1 MDAPSPR
8 PRPSSFRVFLRRSAA
23 VVACLGAASMIPV
36 DIARADVAGQMNS
49 FFQDAGGAA
58 NVTGPSAYQG
68 QTAGYYSMGNVWT
81 RFPQK
86 SVQPFNLQMPSVR
99 AGCGGIDI
107 FTGSFSF
114 INGAEMVAMLKA
126 TANNALGFAF
136 QLAIDSVSPEIGKVM
151 DGMANKAQQM
161 NQMNISSCEAA
172 QGLVGGL
179 WPKMAGAR
187 SNVCAAIGNSEG
199 IFSDWARSRQEC
211 GPGGKQE
218 ATIDGSKDPKMGENA
233 AGAPRNYTWDAIQK
247 SNKFGTYDQAFSEY
261 LMTLVGTII
270 VNPKGG
276 DDGGPQVV
284 FHGPAEE
291 AVVTALLDGTSSG
304 GAAVKFL
311 KCDEQLK
318 CLEVTEQQLQISVGL
333 RTKIKGMIDSINSK
347 IRTDSALDVA
357 EQQLLNMTSL
367 PLYKMLAVQ
376 AMAHQS
382 FNPGETSA
390 LAEIVA
396 INLLSAMIDN
406 MLDRISQSSVQVQ
419 SGDVDVSKAWREQ
432 LAAARDRYA
441 QRDFKLKDTL
451 NQTIFLINKSVM
463 LESTLQNSMSPA
475 MAASLN
481 FSRGL
486 SAQGLN

>member
-1 MDAPSPR
+1 MANTPP
-8 PRPSSFRVFLRRSAA
+8 PRPSLFRAFLRRTAA
-23 VVACLGAASMIPV
+23 VAMTLGAASMVPV
-36 DIARADVAGQMNS
+36 GIARADVAGQMND

-68 QTAGYYSMGNVWT
+68 QSAGYYSMGNVWS

-86 SVQPFNLQMPSVR
+86 SVQPFNLQMPKAT

-172 QGLVGGL
+172 QGLVGSV
-179 WPKMAGAR
+179 WPKMTQAR
-187 SNVCAAIGNSEG
+187 STVCAAVGNSQG
-199 IFSDWARSRQEC
+199 KFSDWARSRQGC
-211 GPGGKQE
+211 GTGGEQDATLDGNTDPAMADKIPG
-218 ATIDGSKDPKMGENA
+218 N
-233 AGAPRNYTWDAIQK
+233 PRNYTWDAIKK
-247 SNKFGTYDQAFSEY
+247 SNKFGTDREFSEF
-261 LMTLVGTII
+261 LMTLVGTIVI
-270 VNPKGG
+270 NPKAPEGAIVG
-276 DDGGPQVV
+276 FV
-284 FHGPAEE
+284 GPAED
-291 AVVTALLDGTSSG
+291 AVVTALLDGAGT
-304 GAAVKFL
+304 GAPVKIL
-311 KCDEQLK
+311 HCEDDA
-318 CLEVTEQQLQISVGL
+318 CLNMTQQTLRPGPGL
-333 RTKIKGMIDSINSK
+333 RIKIKNMIDSINGK
-347 IRTDSALDVA
+347 IRTDSALNA
-357 EQQLLNMTSL
+357 QEQQLLNMTSL

-376 AMAHQS
+376 AMAHQN
-382 FNPGETSA
+382 FADGETSA
-390 LAEIVA
+390 LAEIVSVS
-396 INLLSAMIDN
+396 LLSSMIEN
-406 MLDRISQSSVQVQ
+406 MLDRLSQSTVHVQPADAEM
-419 SGDVDVSKAWREQ
+419 GKMWRDQ
-432 LAAARDRYA
+432 LAQARTRYSE
-441 QRDFKLKDTL
+441 RNVELKATL
-451 NQTIFLINKSVM
+451 NQTIALINKSVM

>member
-1 MDAPSPR
+1 MSTPSPR
-8 PRPSSFRVFLRRSAA
+8 PSRIRVLLRRSAA
-23 VVACLGAASMIPV
+23 AFAVLGAASMIPV

-68 QTAGYYSMGNVWT
+68 QSAGYYSMGNVWT

-86 SVQPFNLQMPSVR
+86 SVQAYNLQLPSVR

-114 INGAEMVAMLKA
+114 INGAEMVAMMKA

-136 QLAIDSVSPEIGKVM
+136 QLAIDSVSPAIGKVM
-151 DGMANKAQQM
+151 ENMSNKAQLQ

-172 QGLVGGL
+172 QGLVGSV

-187 SNVCAAIGNSEG
+187 STICAAVGNNQG
-199 IFSDWARSRQEC
+199 KFADWARSRQEC
-211 GPGGKQE
+211 GAGNKTDSTLAANNDPRMAEHIPGS
-218 ATIDGSKDPKMGENA
+218 A
-233 AGAPRNYTWDAIQK
+233 RNYTWDAIQR
-247 SNKFGTYDQAFSEY
+247 SNKFGTMDTGFSEY
-261 LMTLVGTII
+261 LMTLVGTI
-270 VNPKGG
+270 VTNPDAK
-276 DDGGPQVV
+276 DGAAVD
-284 FHGPAEE
+284 FYGPAEE
-291 AVVTALLDGTSSG
+291 ALVTALLDGTT
-304 GAAVKFL
+304 AAFTAPLYML
-311 KCDEQLK
+311 KCKEDLK
-318 CLEVTEQQLQISVGL
+318 CLEIDKQPLQVQEGL
-333 RTKIKGMIDSINSK
+333 RTKIHKLIESINSK
-347 IRTDSALDVA
+347 IRTDSALSLE

-396 INLLSAMIDN
+396 VNLLAAMIDN
-406 MLDRISQSSVQVQ
+406 MLDWISQSVVQVQ
-419 SGDVDVSKAWREQ
+419 APDAEMGKMWRDQ
-432 LAAARDRYA
+432 LSAARERYA

>member
-1 MDAPSPR
+1 MANT
-8 PRPSSFRVFLRRSAA
+8 PSSRSSRLRALLRRTAA
-23 VVACLGAASMIPV
+23 VAMSLGAASMVPV
-36 DIARADVAGQMNS
+36 GIARADVAGQMNS

-86 SVQPFNLQMPSVR
+86 SVQPFNLQMPKVS
-99 AGCGGIDI
+99 AGCGGIDL

-151 DGMANKAQQM
+151 DTMANKAQQM

-172 QGLVGGL
+172 QGLVGSV

-187 SNVCAAIGNSEG
+187 STVCAAVGNSQG
-199 IFSDWARSRQEC
+199 KFSDWARSRQGC
-211 GPGGKQE
+211 GNDAE
-218 ATIDGSKDPKMGENA
+218 ATATLDGNTDPTMADKIPGN
-233 AGAPRNYTWDAIQK
+233 PRNYTWDAIRK
-247 SNKFGTYDQAFSEY
+247 SNKFGSDKEFSEF
-261 LMTLVGTII
+261 LMTLVGTIVI
-270 VNPKGG
+270 NPKAAEGAIVG
-276 DDGGPQVV
+276 FV
-284 FHGPAEE
+284 GPAED
-291 AVVTALLDGTSSG
+291 AVVTALLDGAGTG
-304 GAAVKFL
+304 TPVKIL
-311 KCDEQLK
+311 HCDDDEK
-318 CLEVTEQQLQISVGL
+318 CLNVTEQTLRPGPGL
-333 RTKIKGMIDSINSK
+333 RTKIKIMIDSINGK
-347 IRTDSALDVA
+347 IRTDSALDA
-357 EQQLLNMTSL
+357 QEQQLLNMTTL

-376 AMAHQS
+376 AMAHQTFS
-382 FNPGETSA
+382 PGETSA

-396 INLLSAMIDN
+396 VNLLSSMIEN
-406 MLDRISQSSVQVQ
+406 MLDRIGQSTVQVQ
-419 SGDVDVSKAWREQ
+419 PADAEMGKMWRDQ
-432 LAAARDRYA
+432 LTDARARYA
-441 QRDFKLKDTL
+441 QRNVELKATL
-451 NQTIFLINKSVM
+451 NQTLALINQSVM
-463 LESTLQNSMSPA
+463 VESTLQNSMSPA

>member
-1 MDAPSPR
+1 M
-8 PRPSSFRVFLRRSAA
+8 V
-23 VVACLGAASMIPV
+23 PV
-36 DIARADVAGQMNS
+36 DIARADVAGAMNS

-86 SVQPFNLQMPSVR
+86 SVQPFNLQMPKVS
-99 AGCGGIDI
+99 AGCGGIDL

-172 QGLVGGL
+172 QGLVGSV
-179 WPKMAGAR
+179 WPKMSGAR
-187 SNVCAAIGNSEG
+187 STICAAVGNSQG
-199 IFSDWARSRQEC
+199 KFSDWAKSRQGC
-211 GPGGKQE
+211 GPGGE
-218 ATIDGSKDPKMGENA
+218 MDATLKGNTDPAMADKIP
-233 AGAPRNYTWDAIQK
+233 GAPRNYTWDAIRK
-247 SNKFGTYDQAFSEY
+247 SNKFAGTDKEFSEF
-261 LMTLVGTII
+261 LMTLVGTIVINPDAPDGSI
-270 VNPKGG
+270 VGF
-276 DDGGPQVV
+276 V
-284 FHGPAEE
+284 GPAED
-291 AVVTALLDGTSSG
+291 AIVTALLDGAGTG
-304 GAAVKFL
+304 TPVKIL
-311 KCDEQLK
+311 RCTDEEQ
-318 CLEVTEQQLQISVGL
+318 CLNMTEQTLRPGPGL
-333 RTKIKGMIDSINSK
+333 RSKIKGLIDSINLK
-347 IRTDSALDVA
+347 IRADNALNTE
-357 EQQLLNMTSL
+357 EQQLLNMTTL

-376 AMAHQS
+376 AMAHQN
-382 FNPGETSA
+382 FADGETSA

-396 INLLSAMIDN
+396 VNLLSSMIEN
-406 MLDRISQSSVQVQ
+406 MLDRVSQSTVQVQ
-419 SGDVDVSKAWREQ
+419 PADAEMGKMWRDQ
-432 LAAARDRYA
+432 LAEARQRYS
-441 QRDFKLKDTL
+441 QRDFKLKETL
-451 NQTIFLINKSVM
+451 NQTIALINKSVM

-486 SAQGLN
+486 SSQGLN

>member
-1 MDAPSPR
+1 MANTPSPR
-8 PRPSSFRVFLRRSAA
+8 PSLFRAFLRRTAA
-23 VVACLGAASMIPV
+23 VAMTLGAASMVPV
-36 DIARADVAGQMNS
+36 GIARADVAGQMND

-68 QTAGYYSMGNVWT
+68 QTAGYYSMGNVWS

-86 SVQPFNLQMPSVR
+86 SVQPFNLQMPKAT

-172 QGLVGGL
+172 QGLVGSV
-179 WPKMAGAR
+179 WPKMTQAR
-187 SNVCAAIGNSEG
+187 STVCAAVGNSQG
-199 IFSDWARSRQEC
+199 KFSDWARSRQGC
-211 GPGGKQE
+211 GTGGEQD
-218 ATIDGSKDPKMGENA
+218 ATLEGNTDPAMADKIP
-233 AGAPRNYTWDAIQK
+233 GAPRNYTWDAIKK
-247 SNKFGTYDQAFSEY
+247 SNKFGTDREFSEF
-261 LMTLVGTII
+261 LMTLVGTIVI
-270 VNPKGG
+270 NPKAPEGAIVG
-276 DDGGPQVV
+276 FV
-284 FHGPAEE
+284 GPAED
-291 AVVTALLDGTSSG
+291 AVVTALLDGAGTG
-304 GAAVKFL
+304 TPVKIL
-311 KCDEQLK
+311 HCEDDG
-318 CLEVTEQQLQISVGL
+318 CLNMTEQTLRPGPGL
-333 RTKIKGMIDSINSK
+333 RKKIKDMIDSINGK
-347 IRTDSALDVA
+347 IRTDSALNPQ

-376 AMAHQS
+376 AMAHQN
-382 FNPGETSA
+382 FADGETSA
-390 LAEIVA
+390 LAEIVSVS
-396 INLLSAMIDN
+396 LLSSMIEN
-406 MLDRISQSSVQVQ
+406 MLDRLGQSTVHVQPADAEM
-419 SGDVDVSKAWREQ
+419 GKMWRDQ
-432 LAAARDRYA
+432 LAQARTRYA
-441 QRDFKLKDTL
+441 ERNVELKATL
-451 NQTIFLINKSVM
+451 NQTIALINKSVM

-486 SAQGLN
+486 SSQGLN

>member
-1 MDAPSPR
+1 MNTPAPN

-68 QTAGYYSMGNVWT
+68 QSAGYYSMGNVWT

-86 SVQPFNLQMPSVR
+86 SVQPLNLQMPSVR

-187 SNVCAAIGNSEG
+187 SNVCAAIGNSQG

-211 GPGGKQE
+211 GPGNKQE
-218 ATIDGSKDPKMGENA
+218 STIDANTDPKVAENA
-233 AGAPRNYTWDAIQK
+233 AGTPRNYTWDAIQK
-247 SNKFGTYDQAFSEY
+247 SNKFGTFDQAFSEY

-276 DDGGPQVV
+276 DDGGPAVV

-291 AVVTALLDGTSSG
+291 AVVTALLDGTGTG
-304 GAAVKFL
+304 GQPVKFL

-318 CLEVTEQQLQISVGL
+318 CLKVTEQQLQIATGL

-347 IRTDSALDVA
+347 IRTDRALDVG
-357 EQQLLNMTSL
+357 EQQLLNMTTI

-382 FNPGETSA
+382 FNPGETNA

-396 INLLSAMIDN
+396 VNMLSAMIDN

-432 LAAARDRYA
+432 LASARDRYS
-441 QRDFKLKDTL
+441 QRDFKLNDKL

>member
-1 MDAPSPR
+1 MANTPSPR
-8 PRPSSFRVFLRRSAA
+8 PSLFRAFLRRTAA
-23 VVACLGAASMIPV
+23 VAMTLAAASMVPV
-36 DIARADVAGQMNS
+36 GIARADVAGQMND

-68 QTAGYYSMGNVWT
+68 QTAGYYSMGNVWS

-86 SVQPFNLQMPSVR
+86 SVQPFNLQMPKAT

-172 QGLVGGL
+172 QGLVGSV
-179 WPKMAGAR
+179 WPKMTQAR
-187 SNVCAAIGNSEG
+187 STVCAAVGNSQG
-199 IFSDWARSRQEC
+199 KFSDWARSRQGC
-211 GPGGKQE
+211 GTGGEQD
-218 ATIDGSKDPKMGENA
+218 ATLEGNTDPAMADKIP
-233 AGAPRNYTWDAIQK
+233 GAPRNYTWDAIKK
-247 SNKFGTYDQAFSEY
+247 SNKFGTDREFSEF
-261 LMTLVGTII
+261 LMTLVGTIVI
-270 VNPKGG
+270 NPKAPEGAIVG
-276 DDGGPQVV
+276 FV
-284 FHGPAEE
+284 GPAED
-291 AVVTALLDGTSSG
+291 AVVTALLDGAGTG
-304 GAAVKFL
+304 TPVKIL
-311 KCDEQLK
+311 HCEDDG
-318 CLEVTEQQLQISVGL
+318 CLNMTEQTLRPGPGL
-333 RTKIKGMIDSINSK
+333 RKKIKDMIDSINGK
-347 IRTDSALDVA
+347 IRTDSALNPQ

-376 AMAHQS
+376 AMAHQN
-382 FNPGETSA
+382 FADGETSA
-390 LAEIVA
+390 LAEIVSVS
-396 INLLSAMIDN
+396 LLSSMIEN
-406 MLDRISQSSVQVQ
+406 MLDRLGQSTVHVQPADAEM
-419 SGDVDVSKAWREQ
+419 GKMWRDQ
-432 LAAARDRYA
+432 LAQARTRYA
-441 QRDFKLKDTL
+441 ERNVELKATL
-451 NQTIFLINKSVM
+451 NQTIALINKSVM

-486 SAQGLN
+486 SSQGLN

>member
-1 MDAPSPR
+1 MANAPSPR
-8 PRPSSFRVFLRRSAA
+8 PTPFRVFLRRTAA
-23 VVACLGAASMIPV
+23 VAMSLGAASMIPV
-36 DIARADVAGQMNS
+36 GMARADVAGQMND

-86 SVQPFNLQMPSVR
+86 SVQPFNLQMPKVS
-99 AGCGGIDI
+99 AGCGGIDL

-151 DGMANKAQQM
+151 DTMANKAQQM

-172 QGLVGGL
+172 QGLVGSV

-187 SNVCAAIGNSEG
+187 STICAAVGNSQG
-199 IFSDWARSRQEC
+199 KFSDWARGRQDC
-211 GPGGKQE
+211 GDE
-218 ATIDGSKDPKMGENA
+218 AKLNATLDGNTDPTMADKIP
-233 AGAPRNYTWDAIQK
+233 GAPRNYTWDAIKK
-247 SNKFGTYDQAFSEY
+247 SNKFGSDREFSEL
-261 LMTLVGTII
+261 LMTLVGTIVI
-270 VNPKGG
+270 NPKAAEGSKVG
-276 DDGGPQVV
+276 
-284 FHGPAEE
+284 FIGPAEE
-291 AVVTALLDGTSSG
+291 AVVTALLDGVGTG
-304 GAAVKFL
+304 TPVKIL
-311 KCDEQLK
+311 HCDDEEQ
-318 CLEVTEQQLQISVGL
+318 CLNMNEQSLRPGPGL
-333 RTKIKGMIDSINSK
+333 RIKIKNMIDSINSK
-347 IRTDSALDVA
+347 IRTDAALDA
-357 EQQLLNMTSL
+357 QEQQLLNMTTL

-376 AMAHQS
+376 AMAHQTFS
-382 FNPGETSA
+382 PGETSA

-396 INLLSAMIDN
+396 VNLLAAMIDN
-406 MLDRISQSSVQVQ
+406 MLDRLGQATVYVQPADAEM
-419 SGDVDVSKAWREQ
+419 GRMWRDQ
-432 LAAARDRYA
+432 LSDARTRYA
-441 QRDFKLKDTL
+441 QRNVQLKETL
-451 NQTIFLINKSVM
+451 NQTLALINQSVM
-463 LESTLQNSMSPA
+463 VESTLQNSMSPA

>member
-1 MDAPSPR
+1 MLLSGSATGTAWEARMAALVVASIAALVAAGR
-8 PRPSSFRVFLRRSAA
+8 AALLGLVTFAAA
-23 VVACLGAASMIPV
+23 VALATLAWTGHGAMDEGAVGWVHLGA
-36 DIARADVAGQMNS
+36 DILHLL
-49 FFQDAGGAA
+49 AGGAW
-58 NVTGPSAYQG
+58 
-68 QTAGYYSMGNVWT
+68 AG
-81 RFPQK
+81 
-86 SVQPFNLQMPSVR
+86 
-99 AGCGGIDI
+99 
-107 FTGSFSF
+107 
-114 INGAEMVAMLKA
+114 
-126 TANNALGFAF
+126 AL
-136 QLAIDSVSPEIGKVM
+136 L
-151 DGMANKAQQM
+151 
-161 NQMNISSCEAA
+161 
-172 QGLVGGL
+172 GLVL
-179 WPKMAGAR
+179 LVAR
-187 SNVCAAIGNSEG
+187 PVGRVDAAHLTLTHRALHG
-199 IFSDWARSRQEC
+199 
-211 GPGGKQE
+211 
-218 ATIDGSKDPKMGENA
+218 
-233 AGAPRNYTWDAIQK
+233 
-247 SNKFGTYDQAFSEY
+247 FG
-261 LMTLVGTII
+261 LVGTILVGTI
-270 VNPKGG
+270 VVDPKGAP
-276 DDGGPQVV
+276 DGGPLVG

-291 AVVTALLDGTSSG
+291 AVVTALLDGTGNG
-304 GAAVKFL
+304 GTPVKFL

-318 CLEVTEQQLQISVGL
+318 CLKVTEQQLQIAVGL

-432 LAAARDRYA
+432 LAAARERYA

>member
-1 MDAPSPR
+1 MANTPSPR
-8 PRPSSFRVFLRRSAA
+8 PSLFRVFLRRTAA
-23 VVACLGAASMIPV
+23 VAMTLGAASMVPV
-36 DIARADVAGQMNS
+36 GIARADVAGQMND

-68 QTAGYYSMGNVWT
+68 QTAGYYSMGNVWS

-86 SVQPFNLQMPSVR
+86 SVQPFNLQMPKAT

-172 QGLVGGL
+172 QGLVGSV
-179 WPKMAGAR
+179 WPKMTQAR
-187 SNVCAAIGNSEG
+187 STVCAAVGNSQG
-199 IFSDWARSRQEC
+199 KFSDWARSRQGC
-211 GPGGKQE
+211 GTGGEQD
-218 ATIDGSKDPKMGENA
+218 ATLEGNTDPAMADKIP
-233 AGAPRNYTWDAIQK
+233 GAPRNYTWDAIKK
-247 SNKFGTYDQAFSEY
+247 SNKFGTDREFSEF
-261 LMTLVGTII
+261 LMTLVGTIVI
-270 VNPKGG
+270 NPKAPEGAIVG
-276 DDGGPQVV
+276 FV
-284 FHGPAEE
+284 GPAED
-291 AVVTALLDGTSSG
+291 AVVTALLDGAGTG
-304 GAAVKFL
+304 TPVKIL
-311 KCDEQLK
+311 HCEDDG
-318 CLEVTEQQLQISVGL
+318 CLNMTEQTLRPGPGL
-333 RTKIKGMIDSINSK
+333 RKKIKDMIDSINGK
-347 IRTDSALDVA
+347 IRTDSALNPQ

-376 AMAHQS
+376 AMAHQN
-382 FNPGETSA
+382 FADGETSA
-390 LAEIVA
+390 LAEIVSVS
-396 INLLSAMIDN
+396 LLSSMIEN
-406 MLDRISQSSVQVQ
+406 MLDRLGQSTVHVQPADAEMGKMWRDQLSQ
-419 SGDVDVSKAWREQ
+419 
-432 LAAARDRYA
+432 ARSRYA
-441 QRDFKLKDTL
+441 ERNVELKATL
-451 NQTIFLINKSVM
+451 NQTIALINKSVM

-486 SAQGLN
+486 SSQGLN

>member
-1 MDAPSPR
+1 MT
-8 PRPSSFRVFLRRSAA
+8 
-23 VVACLGAASMIPV
+23 LGAASMVPV
-36 DIARADVAGQMNS
+36 GIARADVAGQMND

-68 QTAGYYSMGNVWT
+68 QSAGYYSMGNVWS

-86 SVQPFNLQMPSVR
+86 SVQPFNLQMPKAT

-172 QGLVGGL
+172 QGLVGSV
-179 WPKMAGAR
+179 WPKMTQAR
-187 SNVCAAIGNSEG
+187 STVCAAVGNSQG
-199 IFSDWARSRQEC
+199 KFSDWARSRQGC
-211 GPGGKQE
+211 GTGGEQDATLDGNTDPAMADKIPG
-218 ATIDGSKDPKMGENA
+218 N
-233 AGAPRNYTWDAIQK
+233 PRNYTWDAIKK
-247 SNKFGTYDQAFSEY
+247 SNKFGTDREFSEF
-261 LMTLVGTII
+261 LMTLVGTIVI
-270 VNPKGG
+270 NPKAPEGAIVG
-276 DDGGPQVV
+276 FV
-284 FHGPAEE
+284 GPAED
-291 AVVTALLDGTSSG
+291 AVVTALLDGAGT
-304 GAAVKFL
+304 GAPVKIL
-311 KCDEQLK
+311 HCEDDA
-318 CLEVTEQQLQISVGL
+318 CLNMTQQTLRPGPGL
-333 RTKIKGMIDSINSK
+333 RIKIKNMIDSINGK
-347 IRTDSALDVA
+347 IRTDSALNA
-357 EQQLLNMTSL
+357 QEQQLLNMTSL

-376 AMAHQS
+376 AMAHQN
-382 FNPGETSA
+382 FADGETSA
-390 LAEIVA
+390 LAEIVSVS
-396 INLLSAMIDN
+396 LLSSMIEN
-406 MLDRISQSSVQVQ
+406 MLDRLSQSTVHVQPADAEM
-419 SGDVDVSKAWREQ
+419 GKMWRDQ
-432 LAAARDRYA
+432 LAQARTRYSE
-441 QRDFKLKDTL
+441 RNVELKATL
-451 NQTIFLINKSVM
+451 NQTIALINKSVM

>member
-1 MDAPSPR
+1 
-8 PRPSSFRVFLRRSAA
+8 
-23 VVACLGAASMIPV
+23 
-36 DIARADVAGQMNS
+36 
-49 FFQDAGGAA
+49 
-58 NVTGPSAYQG
+58 
-68 QTAGYYSMGNVWT
+68 
-81 RFPQK
+81 
-86 SVQPFNLQMPSVR
+86 
-99 AGCGGIDI
+99 
-107 FTGSFSF
+107 
-114 INGAEMVAMLKA
+114 
-126 TANNALGFAF
+126 
-136 QLAIDSVSPEIGKVM
+136 
-151 DGMANKAQQM
+151 MA
-161 NQMNISSCEAA
+161 
-172 QGLVGGL
+172 
-179 WPKMAGAR
+179 
-187 SNVCAAIGNSEG
+187 
-199 IFSDWARSRQEC
+199 
-211 GPGGKQE
+211 
-218 ATIDGSKDPKMGENA
+218 ENA
-233 AGAPRNYTWDAIQK
+233 AGTPRNYTWDAIQK
-247 SNKFGTYDQAFSEY
+247 SNKFGTFDQAFSEY

-276 DDGGPQVV
+276 DDGGPAVV

-291 AVVTALLDGTSSG
+291 AVVTALLDGTGTG
-304 GAAVKFL
+304 GQPVKFL

-318 CLEVTEQQLQISVGL
+318 CLKVTEQNLQIATGL

-347 IRTDSALDVA
+347 IRTDSALDVG
-357 EQQLLNMTSL
+357 EQQLLNMTTI

-382 FNPGETSA
+382 FNPGETNA

-396 INLLSAMIDN
+396 VNMLSAMIDN

-432 LAAARDRYA
+432 LASARDRYS
-441 QRDFKLKDTL
+441 QRDFKLNDKL

>member
-1 MDAPSPR
+1 MANTPSPR
-8 PRPSSFRVFLRRSAA
+8 PSRLRALLRRTAA
-23 VVACLGAASMIPV
+23 VAMTLGAASMVPV
-36 DIARADVAGQMNS
+36 DIARADVAGAMND

-86 SVQPFNLQMPSVR
+86 NIQPFNLQMPKAT

-114 INGAEMVAMLKA
+114 INGAEMVAMMKA

-179 WPKMAGAR
+179 WPKMSQAR
-187 SNVCAAIGNSEG
+187 NTICATVGNSQG
-199 IFSDWARSRQEC
+199 RFSDFARSRQKC
-211 GPGGKQE
+211 GDDAEQT
-218 ATIDGSKDPKMGENA
+218 ATLDGNTDPTMADKIP
-233 AGAPRNYTWDAIQK
+233 GAPRNYTWDAIKK
-247 SNKFGTYDQAFSEY
+247 SNKFGSDKQFSEL
-261 LMTLVGTII
+261 LMTLVGTIVI
-270 VNPKGG
+270 NPKAREGSKVG
-276 DDGGPQVV
+276 FV
-284 FHGPAEE
+284 GPAED
-291 AVVTALLDGTSSG
+291 AVVTALLDGAGTG
-304 GAAVKFL
+304 TPVKIL
-311 KCDEQLK
+311 HCEDEG
-318 CLEVTEQQLQISVGL
+318 CLEMTEDDLRPGPGL
-333 RTKIKGMIDSINSK
+333 RTKIKNLITSINGK
-347 IRTDSALDVA
+347 IRTDSALDA
-357 EQQLLNMTSL
+357 QEQQLLNMTTL

-376 AMAHQS
+376 AMAHQN
-382 FNPGETSA
+382 FADGETNA

-396 INLLSAMIDN
+396 VNLLSAMIDN
-406 MLDRISQSSVQVQ
+406 MLDRISQATVYVQPADAEM
-419 SGDVDVSKAWREQ
+419 GKMWRDQ
-432 LAAARDRYA
+432 LTAARARYA
-441 QRDFKLKDTL
+441 QRDIALKGGL
-451 NQTIFLINKSVM
+451 EQTIALINKSVM

>member
-1 MDAPSPR
+1 MANAPSPR
-8 PRPSSFRVFLRRSAA
+8 SPRLRARLRRTAS
-23 VVACLGAASMIPV
+23 VAMSLGAASMVPV
-36 DIARADVAGQMNS
+36 GIARADVAGQMNS

-86 SVQPFNLQMPSVR
+86 SVQPFNLQMPKVS
-99 AGCGGIDI
+99 AGCGGIDL

-151 DGMANKAQQM
+151 DTMANKAQQM

-172 QGLVGGL
+172 QGLVGSV

-187 SNVCAAIGNSEG
+187 STVCAAVGNSQG
-199 IFSDWARSRQEC
+199 KFSDWARSRQGC
-211 GPGGKQE
+211 GNDAE
-218 ATIDGSKDPKMGENA
+218 ATATLDGNTDPTMADKIPGN
-233 AGAPRNYTWDAIQK
+233 PRNYTWDAIRK
-247 SNKFGTYDQAFSEY
+247 SNKFGSDKEFSEF
-261 LMTLVGTII
+261 LMTLVGTIVI
-270 VNPKGG
+270 NPKAAEGAIVG
-276 DDGGPQVV
+276 FV
-284 FHGPAEE
+284 GPAED
-291 AVVTALLDGTSSG
+291 AVVTALLDGAGTG
-304 GAAVKFL
+304 TPVKIL
-311 KCDEQLK
+311 HCDDDEK
-318 CLEVTEQQLQISVGL
+318 CLNVTEQTLRPGPGL
-333 RTKIKGMIDSINSK
+333 RTKIKIMIDSINGK
-347 IRTDSALDVA
+347 IRTDSALDA
-357 EQQLLNMTSL
+357 QEQQLLNMTTL

-376 AMAHQS
+376 AMAHQTFS
-382 FNPGETSA
+382 PGETSA

-396 INLLSAMIDN
+396 VNLLSSMIEN
-406 MLDRISQSSVQVQ
+406 MLDRIGQSTVQVQ
-419 SGDVDVSKAWREQ
+419 PADAEMGKMWRDQ
-432 LAAARDRYA
+432 LTDARARYA
-441 QRDFKLKDTL
+441 QRNVELKATL
-451 NQTIFLINKSVM
+451 NQTLALINQSVM
-463 LESTLQNSMSPA
+463 VESTLQNSMSPA

>member
-1 MDAPSPR
+1 MANTPSPR
-8 PRPSSFRVFLRRSAA
+8 PSRFRALLRRSAA
-23 VVACLGAASMIPV
+23 IAMSLGAASMIPV
-36 DIARADVAGQMNS
+36 GMARADVADQMSS
-49 FFQDAGGAA
+49 FFDDAGGAA

-86 SVQPFNLQMPSVR
+86 SVTPFNLQMPSVR

-151 DGMANKAQQM
+151 DSMANKAQQM

-199 IFSDWARSRQEC
+199 RFSDWARSRQGC
-211 GPGGKQE
+211 GPEGKQE
-218 ATIDGSKDPKMGENA
+218 ETIDGSTDPKMAENA

-247 SNKFGTYDQAFSEY
+247 SNKFGTFDESFSEY

-291 AVVTALLDGTSSG
+291 AVVTALLDGTGSG
-304 GAAVKFL
+304 GAEVKFL

-318 CLEVTEQQLQISVGL
+318 CLKVSDQKLQIPEGL
-333 RTKIKGMIDSINSK
+333 KTKIRKMIDSINLK
-347 IRTDSALDVA
+347 IRNDTALDVA

-382 FNPGETSA
+382 FNPGETNA
-390 LAEIVA
+390 LAEVVA
-396 INLLSAMIDN
+396 INLLSSMIDN

-451 NQTIFLINKSVM
+451 NQTIAFINKSVM